1 MLHCVNR
8 ESSWPGN
15 LCLLT
20 KHKIHQ
26 NLVDLNE
33 KKLKQECIA
42 VGCVPSAAVAIGWG
56 GGVSQHALSR
66 EVYSSMH
73 WAGGGVCPCTYWDTH
88 SPSVDRI
95 LDTRL

>member
-42 VGCVPSAAVAIGWG
+42 VGCVPSAAVAIGG
-56 GGVSQHALSR
+56 GGV
-66 EVYSSMH
+66 YPSMH
-73 WAGGGVCPCTYWDTH
+73 
-88 SPSVDRI
+88 
-95 LDTRL
+95 

>member
-42 VGCVPSAAVAIGWG
+42 EGCVPSAAVAIGG

-66 EVYSSMH
+66 EVYPSMR
-73 WAGGGVCPCTYWDTH
+73 WAGGCLPLYMLGYTL
-88 SPSVDRI
+88 PSVDRI